1 MRLKQKLKDIGL
13 EFDEM
18 FYARCEQY
26 ISLLRQWGRVH
37 NLSSAKELELD
48 AIHDNIVDSIYPIKF
63 LDTYES
69 FADIG
74 TGAGY
79 PGLLL
84 AIARPDIK
92 CTLIEPR
99 SKRVS
104 FLNFTKAMLR
114 LDNVTV
120 IEKRAEE
127 VEGVTFD
134 LITSRAVTNTKL
146 LLDITSNITNEDT
159 KYLFYK
165 GSLAQTE
172 LDEAKVNNY
181 EVISVGEHR
190 NYVYI
195 KGKTDAS

>member
-120 IEKRAEE
+120 IEKRAED

-195 KGKTDAS
+195 KGKIDVS

>member
-13 EFDEM
+13 EFDDM

-37 NLSSAKELELD
+37 NLSSAKDLELD
-48 AIHDNIVDSIYPIKF
+48 AIHDNIVDSIYPVKF
-63 LDTYES
+63 LEEFSS

-79 PGLLL
+79 PGLLI
-84 AIARPDIK
+84 AIARPDLK

-99 SKRVS
+99 AKRVS
-104 FLNFTKAMLR
+104 FLNFTRAMLR

-120 IEKRAEE
+120 IESRAEDVKDE
-127 VEGVTFD
+127 LVFD

-146 LLDITSNITNEDT
+146 LLDITSNISNENT

-165 GSLAQTE
+165 GSLASE
-172 LDEAKVNNY
+172 EIEEANVNNF
-181 EVISVGEHR
+181 EIISVGEHR

-195 KGKTDAS
+195 KNKVK

>member
-1 MRLKQKLKDIGL
+1 MIRLKQKLKDIGL
-13 EFDEM
+13 EFDDI

-48 AIHDNIVDSIYPIKF
+48 AIHNNIVDSIYPVKF
-63 LDTYES
+63 LDDYTS

-79 PGLLL
+79 PGLIL
-84 AIARPDIK
+84 AIARPDIA

-104 FLNFTKAMLR
+104 FLSFTKAMLG
-114 LDNVTV
+114 LHNVTV

-127 VEGVTFD
+127 VSDITFD

-146 LLDITSNITNEDT
+146 LLDITKDISNKDT

-165 GSLAQTE
+165 GSLAQE
-172 LDEAKVNNY
+172 EINDAEVNNF
-181 EVISVGEHR
+181 EIISVGDHR

-195 KGKTDAS
+195 KENNDT

>member
-13 EFDEM
+13 EFDDM
-18 FYARCEQY
+18 FHARCEQY

-37 NLSSAKELELD
+37 NLSSAKDLEID
-48 AIHDNIVDSIYPIKF
+48 AIHDNIVDSIYPLTFIDDF
-63 LDTYES
+63 SS

-79 PGLLL
+79 PGLLI

-99 SKRVS
+99 AKRVA
-104 FLNFTKAMLR
+104 FLNFTKAL
-114 LDNVTV
+114 LNLQNVTV
-120 IEKRAEE
+120 LEKRAEDVQSDSFE
-127 VEGVTFD
+127 

-146 LLDITSNITNEDT
+146 LLDITSKISNKDT
-159 KYLFYK
+159 KYLFFK
-165 GSLAQTE
+165 GSLATDEITE
-172 LDEAKVNNY
+172 ANINNY
-181 EVISVGEHR
+181 EVVSVGEHR

-195 KGKTDAS
+195 KEQK

>member
-1 MRLKQKLKDIGL
+1 MRLKQKIKDIGL
-13 EFDEM
+13 EFDDM

-37 NLSSAKELELD
+37 NLSSAKDLELD
-48 AIHDNIVDSIYPIKF
+48 AIHDNIVDSIYPLTF
-63 LDTYES
+63 TDEFTS

-79 PGLLL
+79 PGLLI

-104 FLNFTKAMLR
+104 FLNFTRAMLR

-120 IEKRAEE
+120 IESRAEDVHDE
-127 VEGVTFD
+127 VVYD

-146 LLDITSNITNEDT
+146 LLDITSNISDEKT

-165 GSLAQTE
+165 GSLASE
-172 LDEAKVNNY
+172 EIEEANVNNC

-195 KGKTDAS
+195 KNEVK

>member
-1 MRLKQKLKDIGL
+1 MRLKQKLKDIDL
-13 EFDEM
+13 EFDDM

-26 ISLLRQWGRVH
+26 ISLLKQWGKVH

-48 AIHDNIVDSIYPIKF
+48 AIYDNIVDSIYPIKF
-63 LDTYES
+63 LDKYES

-84 AIARPDIK
+84 AIAKPDIK

-99 SKRVS
+99 AKRVS
-104 FLNFTKAMLR
+104 FLNFTRAMLR
-114 LDNVTV
+114 LENVTV
-120 IEKRAEE
+120 IEKRAQDVDTQE
-127 VEGVTFD
+127 FD

-146 LLDITSNITNEDT
+146 LLDITTNISNEKT

-165 GSLAQTE
+165 GSLASQE
-172 LDEAKVNNY
+172 LEDAKVNNY

-195 KGKTDAS
+195 KENNDT

>member
-13 EFDEM
+13 EFDDM

-48 AIHDNIVDSIYPIKF
+48 AIHDNIVDSIYPVKF
-63 LDTYES
+63 LEEFSS

-79 PGLLL
+79 PGLLI
-84 AIARPDIK
+84 AIARPDLK

-99 SKRVS
+99 AKRVS
-104 FLNFTKAMLR
+104 FLNFTRAMLR

-120 IEKRAEE
+120 IESRAEDVKDE
-127 VEGVTFD
+127 MVFD

-146 LLDITSNITNEDT
+146 LLDITSNISDENT

-165 GSLAQTE
+165 GSLASE
-172 LDEAKVNNY
+172 EIEEANVNNF
-181 EVISVGEHR
+181 EIISVGEHR

-195 KGKTDAS
+195 KDEVK

>member
-1 MRLKQKLKDIGL
+1 LIRLKQKLKDIDL
-13 EFDEM
+13 EFDDI

-48 AIHDNIVDSIYPIKF
+48 AIHNNIVDSIYPIKF
-63 LDTYES
+63 LDDYTS

-79 PGLLL
+79 PGMIL
-84 AIARPDIK
+84 AIARPDIA

-99 SKRVS
+99 AKRVS
-104 FLNFTKAMLR
+104 FLNFTRAMLR
-114 LDNVTV
+114 LDNMTV
-120 IEKRAEE
+120 IESRAEE
-127 VEGVTFD
+127 VNNITFD

-146 LLDITSNITNEDT
+146 LLDITKDISNEDT

-165 GSLAQTE
+165 GSLAQE
-172 LDEAKVNNY
+172 EINEADINNF
-181 EVISVGEHR
+181 EIISVGDHR

-195 KGKTDAS
+195 KENNDT

>member
-1 MRLKQKLKDIGL
+1 MIRLKQKLKDIGL
-13 EFDEM
+13 EFDDI

-48 AIHDNIVDSIYPIKF
+48 AIHNNIVDSIYPIKF
-63 LDTYES
+63 LDEYTS

-79 PGLLL
+79 PGLIL
-84 AIARPDIK
+84 AIARPDIA

-104 FLNFTKAMLR
+104 FLSFTKAMLG
-114 LDNVTV
+114 LHNVTV

-127 VEGVTFD
+127 VSDITFD

-146 LLDITSNITNEDT
+146 LLDITKDISNKDT

-165 GSLAQTE
+165 GSLAQE
-172 LDEAKVNNY
+172 EINDAEVNNF
-181 EVISVGEHR
+181 EIISVGDHR

-195 KGKTDAS
+195 KENNDT

>member
-13 EFDEM
+13 EFDDM

-48 AIHDNIVDSIYPIKF
+48 AIHDNIVDSIYPVKF
-63 LDTYES
+63 LEEFSS

-79 PGLLL
+79 PGLLI

-104 FLNFTKAMLR
+104 FLNFTRAMLR

-120 IEKRAEE
+120 IESRAED
-127 VEGVTFD
+127 VKDDVVFD

-146 LLDITSNITNEDT
+146 LLDITSNISDENT

-165 GSLAQTE
+165 GSLASQE
-172 LDEAKVNNY
+172 LEDAKVNNY

-195 KGKTDAS
+195 KNEVK

>member
-1 MRLKQKLKDIGL
+1 LIRLKQKLKDIGL
-13 EFDEM
+13 EFDDI

-48 AIHDNIVDSIYPIKF
+48 AIHNNIVDSIYPIKF
-63 LDTYES
+63 LDDYTS

-79 PGLLL
+79 PGLIL
-84 AIARPDIK
+84 AIARPDIA

-104 FLNFTKAMLR
+104 FLSFTKAMLG
-114 LDNVTV
+114 LHNVTV

-127 VEGVTFD
+127 VSDITFD

-146 LLDITSNITNEDT
+146 LLDITKDISNKDT

-165 GSLAQTE
+165 GSLAQE
-172 LDEAKVNNY
+172 EINDAEVNNF
-181 EVISVGEHR
+181 EIISVGDHR

-195 KGKTDAS
+195 KENNDT

>member
-13 EFDEM
+13 EFDDM

-37 NLSSAKELELD
+37 NLSSAKDLELD
-48 AIHDNIVDSIYPIKF
+48 AIHDNIVDSIYPVKF
-63 LDTYES
+63 LEEFSS

-79 PGLLL
+79 PGLLI
-84 AIARPDIK
+84 AIARPDLK

-99 SKRVS
+99 AKRVS
-104 FLNFTKAMLR
+104 FLNFTRAMLR

-120 IEKRAEE
+120 IESRAEDVKDE
-127 VEGVTFD
+127 MVFD

-146 LLDITSNITNEDT
+146 LLDITSNISDENT

-165 GSLAQTE
+165 GSLASE
-172 LDEAKVNNY
+172 EIEEANVNNF
-181 EVISVGEHR
+181 EIISVGEHR

-195 KGKTDAS
+195 KDEVK

>member
-13 EFDEM
+13 EFDDI
-18 FYARCEQY
+18 FYSRCEQY
-26 ISLLRQWGRVH
+26 ISLLKQWGKVH

-48 AIHDNIVDSIYPIKF
+48 AIHDNIVDSIYPLKF
-63 LDTYES
+63 LDDYKS

-79 PGLLL
+79 PGFLL
-84 AIARPDIK
+84 AIARPDIP

-99 SKRVS
+99 AKRVS

-146 LLDITSNITNEDT
+146 LLDITSNISNKNT

-165 GSLAQTE
+165 GSLAKSE
-172 LDEAKVNNY
+172 LDDAKVNNY

-195 KGKTDAS
+195 KGKR